1 MTANGISLGNEENI
15 LELDK
20 GGDGTMYEKSQ
31 DSILEKGEFY
41 GV

>member
-1 MTANGISLGNEENI
+1 MTANGISLGDKENI

-20 GGDGTMYEKSQ
+20 GDDGTMHEKSQ

>member
-1 MTANGISLGNEENI
+1 MIANGISLGDEENI

-20 GGDGTMYEKSQ
+20 GDDCTMYEKLQ